1 MDLQHGYF
9 TSIVFTITMTI
20 SSLFATTIEKKVGLK
35 LTIILGTLI
44 QNISYFILLFSKNFF
59 LDLLAYFIFGLSLA
73 PLMLMPRNLM
83 YFFFEIRGKLSGALS
98 IEKAILSSAFNTIAE
113 KIMVN
118 PESDEA
124 DVDEKFYTYEVSK
137 RFLNVVIMNIIISI
151 ICCIFV
157 VIIIVPYDKK
167 KHGKGLSF
175 SGGKKPSEKDDE
187 NSPINS
193 PEENEEEKTGEKN
206 KLDNTKKEKK
216 QSFKASFMKNALKN
230 RRIIF
235 LALISIFSSPLGIF
249 FIQQWM
255 NIAIRNNIPTSY
267 QQNVLAIAPFVNCF
281 SQLIFGWLSDSI
293 SYRYIYSIL
302 SFVLTFISIIFC
314 FTFQSP
320 FLFSACVLL
329 FGLASNGNI
338 AISAP
343 HFMKVFGL
351 KYYIEI
357 STIIRIPST
366 ILNPVNLVLMYL
378 FESKLGDTSSVFTP
392 FFILYI
398 ILGGL
403 NAIAAILSC
412 FETEDIFISE

>member
-1 MDLQHGYF
+1 
-9 TSIVFTITMTI
+9 
-20 SSLFATTIEKKVGLK
+20 
-35 LTIILGTLI
+35 
-44 QNISYFILLFSKNFF
+44 
-59 LDLLAYFIFGLSLA
+59 
-73 PLMLMPRNLM
+73 
-83 YFFFEIRGKLSGALS
+83 
-98 IEKAILSSAFNTIAE
+98 
-113 KIMVN
+113 MVN

-175 SGGKKPSEKDDE
+175 SGGKTTSEKDDE

-193 PEENEEEKTGEKN
+193 LEAEEEEKEEEKTEEEN
-206 KLDNTKKEKK
+206 KLDNIKKEKK
-216 QSFKASFMKNALKN
+216 KSFKASFMRNALKN

-235 LALISIFSSPLGIF
+235 LALISIFSSPLSIF
-249 FIQQWM
+249 FTQQWR

-267 QQNVLAIAPFVNCF
+267 QQNVLAIAPFINCF
-281 SQLIFGWLSDSI
+281 SQLVFGWLSDSI
-293 SYRYIYSIL
+293 SFRYIYSIL
-302 SFVLTFISIIFC
+302 SFVLTFISVIFC

-320 FLFSACVLL
+320 FLFSTCVLL
-329 FGLASNGNI
+329 FGLASYGNI
-338 AISAP
+338 AITTP

-351 KYYIEI
+351 KYFIEI

-366 ILNPVNLVLMYL
+366 ILNPVNMVLMYL
-378 FESKLGDTSSVFTP
+378 FENKLGNTGSEYLFTP